1 MGLHGPNLKM
11 GEPLSDD
18 NEYGRNLVGSNP
30 PGEPH
35 ISGGIRGPSGAKLGN
50 WGGCGGKP
58 PQKIKSVRLRS
69 PMLSLRALGMKMMFF
84 QVVFRVSGP
93 RGPEKGKFWGWC
105 MCLPKRCLGRNMVR
119 LRRFELI
126 MRPLVGS
133 GDARLSAHGSGTLRA
148 HLGPIWNQFG
158 GGVGG

>member
-18 NEYGRNLVGSNP
+18 NEYGRNQVGSNP

-50 WGGCGGKP
+50 WGDVGGKP

-93 RGPEKGKFWGWC
+93 RGPEKNYNFHKLGDKNYNFHKFQFLGSFGLFSPGTGPGMVGDRFLMKFCVDWYH
-105 MCLPKRCLGRNMVR
+105 RCLK
-119 LRRFELI
+119 
-126 MRPLVGS
+126 
-133 GDARLSAHGSGTLRA
+133 
-148 HLGPIWNQFG
+148 
-158 GGVGG
+158 